1 MAEESLLPR
10 KAQSARSAAK
20 TTDTHAQSSRRCRV
34 SRERPYLATE
44 ELPSPAC
51 LAPELALQPATGPRL
66 LQEISGS
73 ISEAQFPCQ
82 QNSDKLFVRALR
94 GTLAPQT
101 GAFTLFTPGFLLT
114 LGGDQEP
121 WVTPQARKAAAP
133 PAFASLFPPGL
144 HAIYGEC
151 RRLYPD
157 QPNPLQVTAI
167 VKYWLGG
174 PDPLDYV
181 SMYRN
186 VGSPSANIP
195 EHWHYISFGLSDLY
209 GDSRVHEFTGTDGPS
224 GFGFELT
231 FRLKRETGESAPPT
245 WPAELMQGLARYV
258 FQSENT
264 FCSGDHVSW
273 HSPLDNSESRIQ
285 HMLLTEDPQLQ
296 PVQTPFGVVTFL
308 QIVGVCTEELHSAQ
322 QWNGQGI
329 LELLRTVPVAGGPWL
344 ITDMRRGETIFEID
358 PHLQE
363 RVDKGIETDGS
374 NLSGVSAKC
383 AWDDLSRP
391 PEDDEDSRSI
401 CIGSQP
407 RRLSGKDT
415 EQIRETLRRGLE
427 INSKPV
433 LPPINPQRQ
442 NGLTHDRTPSR
453 KDSLESDSSTA
464 IVPHELIRTRQ
475 LESVHLKFNQE
486 SGALIPL
493 CLRGRLL
500 HGRHFTYKSITGDM
514 AITFVST
521 GVEGAFATEEHPYAA
536 HGPWLQILL
545 TEEFVEKMLEDL
557 EDLTSPEEFKLPKE
571 YSWPEKKL
579 KISILPDVVFDSPL
593 H

>member
-1 MAEESLLPR
+1 MAELRPSVAPGP
-10 KAQSARSAAK
+10 AAPP
-20 TTDTHAQSSRRCRV
+20 A
-34 SRERPYLATE
+34 PG
-44 ELPSPAC
+44 PS
-51 LAPELALQPATGPRL
+51 
-66 LQEISGS
+66 
-73 ISEAQFPCQ
+73 
-82 QNSDKLFVRALR
+82 
-94 GTLAPQT
+94 
-101 GAFTLFTPGFLLT
+101 
-114 LGGDQEP
+114 
-121 WVTPQARKAAAP
+121 AP

-167 VKYWLGG
+167 VKYW
-174 PDPLDYV
+174 
-181 SMYRN
+181 
-186 VGSPSANIP
+186 
-195 EHWHYISFGLSDLY
+195 
-209 GDSRVHEFTGTDGPS
+209 FTGTDGPS

-258 FQSENT
+258 FQSGN
-264 FCSGDHVSW
+264 G
-273 HSPLDNSESRIQ
+273 PRLAA
-285 HMLLTEDPQLQ
+285 
-296 PVQTPFGVVTFL
+296 
-308 QIVGVCTEELHSAQ
+308 IVGVCTEELHSAQ

-358 PHLQE
+358 PHLQQE

-401 CIGSQP
+401 CIGTQP
-407 RRLSGKDT
+407 RRLSG
-415 EQIRETLRRGLE
+415 
-427 INSKPV
+427 
-433 LPPINPQRQ
+433 
-442 NGLTHDRTPSR
+442 

-464 IVPHELIRTRQ
+464 IIPHELIRTRQ

-557 EDLTSPEEFKLPKE
+557 EELTSPEEFKLPKE

-579 KISILPDVVFDSPL
+579 RVSILPDVVFDSPL

>member
-1 MAEESLLPR
+1 MLVRAGR
-10 KAQSARSAAK
+10 KKKERKTGSVAGGGASAPAK
-20 TTDTHAQSSRRCRV
+20 GNNMD
-34 SRERPYLATE
+34 ED
-44 ELPSPAC
+44 
-51 LAPELALQPATGPRL
+51 
-66 LQEISGS
+66 
-73 ISEAQFPCQ
+73 ISEHQFRKEVQ
-82 QNSDKLFVRALR
+82 EL
-94 GTLAPQT
+94 G
-101 GAFTLFTPGFLLT
+101 
-114 LGGDQEP
+114 LGGERVPVDGCACYLPLHQE
-121 WVTPQARKAAAP
+121 TD
-133 PAFASLFPPGL
+133 ASLHWQIL
-144 HAIYGEC
+144 EL
-151 RRLYPD
+151 RL
-157 QPNPLQVTAI
+157 
-167 VKYWLGG
+167 
-174 PDPLDYV
+174 
-181 SMYRN
+181 M
-186 VGSPSANIP
+186 
-195 EHWHYISFGLSDLY
+195 
-209 GDSRVHEFTGTDGPS
+209 FTGTDGPS

-273 HSPLDNSESRIQ
+273 HNPLDNSESRIQ
-285 HMLLTEDPQLQ
+285 HMLLTEDPQMQ

-308 QIVGVCTEELHSAQ
+308 QIVGVCTEELHAAQ

-358 PHLQE
+358 PHLQRWFKRTHVQPQVDGRSRKKLEKEDQENRISYVKQIGSSHAQKSLGVLDLFKQE

-401 CIGSQP
+401 CIGTQP

-433 LPPINPQRQ
+433 LPPINAQRQ
-442 NGLTHDRTPSR
+442 NGLNHDRAPSR
-453 KDSLESDSSTA
+453 KDSLESESSAA
-464 IVPHELIRTRQ
+464 IIPHELIRTRQ

-493 CLRGRLL
+493 CLRKEFGEAERNDLN
-500 HGRHFTYKSITGDM
+500 KN
-514 AITFVST
+514 
-521 GVEGAFATEEHPYAA
+521 GARAEELESC
-536 HGPWLQILL
+536 GTVILRSQNL
-545 TEEFVEKMLEDL
+545 
-557 EDLTSPEEFKLPKE
+557 S
-571 YSWPEKKL
+571 
-579 KISILPDVVFDSPL
+579 
-593 H
+593 

>member
-1 MAEESLLPR
+1 
-10 KAQSARSAAK
+10 
-20 TTDTHAQSSRRCRV
+20 
-34 SRERPYLATE
+34 
-44 ELPSPAC
+44 
-51 LAPELALQPATGPRL
+51 
-66 LQEISGS
+66 
-73 ISEAQFPCQ
+73 
-82 QNSDKLFVRALR
+82 
-94 GTLAPQT
+94 
-101 GAFTLFTPGFLLT
+101 
-114 LGGDQEP
+114 
-121 WVTPQARKAAAP
+121 
-133 PAFASLFPPGL
+133 
-144 HAIYGEC
+144 
-151 RRLYPD
+151 
-157 QPNPLQVTAI
+157 
-167 VKYWLGG
+167 
-174 PDPLDYV
+174 
-181 SMYRN
+181 MYRN

-209 GDSRVHEFTGTDGPS
+209 GDNRVHEFTGTDGPS

-285 HMLLTEDPQLQ
+285 HMLLTEDPQMQ

-329 LELLRTVPVAGGPWL
+329 LELLRTVPIAGGPWL

-358 PHLQE
+358 PHLQQE

-401 CIGSQP
+401 CIGTQP

-442 NGLTHDRTPSR
+442 NGLAHDRAPSR

-464 IVPHELIRTRQ
+464 IIPHELIRTRQ

-536 HGPWLQILL
+536 HGPWLQRPPSCELPSRPVCSPSCVHSFLVISQRGNFCSWQLTIPRGNLILL

-579 KISILPDVVFDSPL
+579 KVSILPDVVFDSPL

>member
-1 MAEESLLPR
+1 MAELRPSGAPGP
-10 KAQSARSAAK
+10 AA
-20 TTDTHAQSSRRCRV
+20 
-34 SRERPYLATE
+34 P
-44 ELPSPAC
+44 PAP
-51 LAPELALQPATGPRL
+51 APAPAPGP
-66 LQEISGS
+66 
-73 ISEAQFPCQ
+73 
-82 QNSDKLFVRALR
+82 
-94 GTLAPQT
+94 
-101 GAFTLFTPGFLLT
+101 
-114 LGGDQEP
+114 
-121 WVTPQARKAAAP
+121 AAP

-151 RRLYPD
+151 RRLYPE

-167 VKYWLGG
+167 VKYW
-174 PDPLDYV
+174 
-181 SMYRN
+181 
-186 VGSPSANIP
+186 
-195 EHWHYISFGLSDLY
+195 
-209 GDSRVHEFTGTDGPS
+209 FTGTDGPS

-285 HMLLTEDPQLQ
+285 HMLLTEDPQMQ
-296 PVQTPFGVVTFL
+296 PVQTPFGLVIFL
-308 QIVGVCTEELHSAQ
+308 QIVGVCTEELHAAQ

-358 PHLQE
+358 PHLQQE

-391 PEDDEDSRSI
+391 PEDDDDSRSI
-401 CIGSQP
+401 CIGMQP

-433 LPPINPQRQ
+433 LPPINTQRQ
-442 NGLTHDRTPSR
+442 NGLNHDRAPSR
-453 KDSLESDSSTA
+453 KDSLESESSAA
-464 IVPHELIRTRQ
+464 IIPHELIRTRQ

-500 HGRHFTYKSITGDM
+500 HGRHFTYKSITGDT

-545 TEEFVEKMLEDL
+545 TEEFVERMLEDL

-579 KISILPDVVFDSPL
+579 KVSILPDVVFDSPL

>member
-1 MAEESLLPR
+1 MRSLAAGSGRRGSGPTPPLKNYNPQQALRLDQPCHSPR
-10 KAQSARSAAK
+10 RSLRQYKGAPAPRPPERPAAPRHPLADSAAA
-20 TTDTHAQSSRRCRV
+20 TAWADSAPCAGAELDLAAAPIASGSLTHRVRPLARQCSPRR
-34 SRERPYLATE
+34 
-44 ELPSPAC
+44 LPSPI
-51 LAPELALQPATGPRL
+51 PPVP
-66 LQEISGS
+66 
-73 ISEAQFPCQ
+73 
-82 QNSDKLFVRALR
+82 ALR
-94 GTLAPQT
+94 TPMAELRPSGAPGPT
-101 GAFTLFTPGFLLT
+101 APPAPGPT
-114 LGGDQEP
+114 
-121 WVTPQARKAAAP
+121 AP
-133 PAFASLFPPGL
+133 PAFASLL
-144 HAIYGEC
+144 
-151 RRLYPD
+151 
-157 QPNPLQVTAI
+157 
-167 VKYWLGG
+167 LGG

-209 GDSRVHEFTGTDGPS
+209 GDNRVHEFTGTDGPS

-285 HMLLTEDPQLQ
+285 HMLLTEDPQMQ

-329 LELLRTVPVAGGPWL
+329 LELLRTVPIAGGPWL
-344 ITDMRRGETIFEID
+344 ITDMRRGETIFEIN
-358 PHLQE
+358 PHLQQE

-401 CIGSQP
+401 CIGTQP

-442 NGLTHDRTPSR
+442 NGLAHDRAPSR

-464 IVPHELIRTRQ
+464 IIPHELIRTRQ

-579 KISILPDVVFDSPL
+579 KVSILPDVVFDSPL

>member
-1 MAEESLLPR
+1 MAEL
-10 KAQSARSAAK
+10 
-20 TTDTHAQSSRRCRV
+20 
-34 SRERPYLATE
+34 RPSGAPGPTA
-44 ELPSPAC
+44 PPA
-51 LAPELALQPATGPRL
+51 PGP
-66 LQEISGS
+66 
-73 ISEAQFPCQ
+73 
-82 QNSDKLFVRALR
+82 
-94 GTLAPQT
+94 
-101 GAFTLFTPGFLLT
+101 
-114 LGGDQEP
+114 
-121 WVTPQARKAAAP
+121 AAP

-167 VKYWLGG
+167 VKYW
-174 PDPLDYV
+174 
-181 SMYRN
+181 
-186 VGSPSANIP
+186 
-195 EHWHYISFGLSDLY
+195 
-209 GDSRVHEFTGTDGPS
+209 FTGTDGPS

-358 PHLQE
+358 PHLQQE

-401 CIGSQP
+401 CIGTQP

-442 NGLTHDRTPSR
+442 NGLTHDRTP
-453 KDSLESDSSTA
+453 
-464 IVPHELIRTRQ
+464 
-475 LESVHLKFNQE
+475 
-486 SGALIPL
+486 
-493 CLRGRLL
+493 
-500 HGRHFTYKSITGDM
+500 
-514 AITFVST
+514 
-521 GVEGAFATEEHPYAA
+521 
-536 HGPWLQILL
+536 
-545 TEEFVEKMLEDL
+545 
-557 EDLTSPEEFKLPKE
+557 
-571 YSWPEKKL
+571 
-579 KISILPDVVFDSPL
+579 
-593 H
+593 

>member
-1 MAEESLLPR
+1 MQVWGCNRAYQTHTGAAGVNPSLLAKEATPPR
-10 KAQSARSAAK
+10 LCWACSSWRLDIKGSRAVQSGL
-20 TTDTHAQSSRRCRV
+20 TTG
-34 SRERPYLATE
+34 E
-44 ELPSPAC
+44 EGGALLTPWGGTS
-51 LAPELALQPATGPRL
+51 ALQDAEASQPEADPDYRL
-66 LQEISGS
+66 G
-73 ISEAQFPCQ
+73 
-82 QNSDKLFVRALR
+82 
-94 GTLAPQT
+94 
-101 GAFTLFTPGFLLT
+101 
-114 LGGDQEP
+114 
-121 WVTPQARKAAAP
+121 TPQR
-133 PAFASLFPPGL
+133 
-144 HAIYGEC
+144 
-151 RRLYPD
+151 
-157 QPNPLQVTAI
+157 
-167 VKYWLGG
+167 
-174 PDPLDYV
+174 
-181 SMYRN
+181 
-186 VGSPSANIP
+186 
-195 EHWHYISFGLSDLY
+195 
-209 GDSRVHEFTGTDGPS
+209 
-224 GFGFELT
+224 
-231 FRLKRETGESAPPT
+231 
-245 WPAELMQGLARYV
+245 
-258 FQSENT
+258 ENT

-285 HMLLTEDPQLQ
+285 HMLLTEDPQMQ
-296 PVQTPFGVVTFL
+296 PVQTPFGVVNFL
-308 QIVGVCTEELHSAQ
+308 QIVGVCTEELHAAQ

-329 LELLRTVPVAGGPWL
+329 LELLRTVPVAGGLWL

-358 PHLQE
+358 PHLQQE

-401 CIGSQP
+401 CIGTQP

-433 LPPINPQRQ
+433 LPPINAQRQ
-442 NGLTHDRTPSR
+442 NGLNYDRAPSR
-453 KDSLESDSSTA
+453 KDSLESESSAA
-464 IVPHELIRTRQ
+464 IIPHELIRTRQ

-500 HGRHFTYKSITGDM
+500 HGRHFTYKSITGDT

-545 TEEFVEKMLEDL
+545 TEEFVERMLEDL

-579 KISILPDVVFDSPL
+579 KVSILPDAVFDNPL

>member
-1 MAEESLLPR
+1 MAEL
-10 KAQSARSAAK
+10 
-20 TTDTHAQSSRRCRV
+20 
-34 SRERPYLATE
+34 RPSGAPGPTA
-44 ELPSPAC
+44 PPA
-51 LAPELALQPATGPRL
+51 PGP
-66 LQEISGS
+66 
-73 ISEAQFPCQ
+73 
-82 QNSDKLFVRALR
+82 
-94 GTLAPQT
+94 T
-101 GAFTLFTPGFLLT
+101 
-114 LGGDQEP
+114 
-121 WVTPQARKAAAP
+121 AP

-186 VGSPSANIP
+186 MGSPSANIP

-209 GDSRVHEFTGTDGPS
+209 GDNRVHEFTGTDGPS

-285 HMLLTEDPQLQ
+285 HMLLTEDPQMQ

-358 PHLQE
+358 PHLQQE

-401 CIGSQP
+401 CIGTQP

-433 LPPINPQRQ
+433 LPPINPQINPQRP

-453 KDSLESDSSTA
+453 KDSLESDSSTT
-464 IVPHELIRTRQ
+464 IIPHELIRTRQ

-536 HGPWLQILL
+536 HGPWLQSQAAPWGPRELQVLQAPDLHRLFPQLHHNGESVPRESSQELL
-545 TEEFVEKMLEDL
+545 HHSCL
-557 EDLTSPEEFKLPKE
+557 SPV
-571 YSWPEKKL
+571 SC
-579 KISILPDVVFDSPL
+579 
-593 H
+593 

>member
-1 MAEESLLPR
+1 
-10 KAQSARSAAK
+10 
-20 TTDTHAQSSRRCRV
+20 
-34 SRERPYLATE
+34 
-44 ELPSPAC
+44 
-51 LAPELALQPATGPRL
+51 
-66 LQEISGS
+66 
-73 ISEAQFPCQ
+73 
-82 QNSDKLFVRALR
+82 
-94 GTLAPQT
+94 
-101 GAFTLFTPGFLLT
+101 
-114 LGGDQEP
+114 
-121 WVTPQARKAAAP
+121 
-133 PAFASLFPPGL
+133 
-144 HAIYGEC
+144 
-151 RRLYPD
+151 
-157 QPNPLQVTAI
+157 
-167 VKYWLGG
+167 
-174 PDPLDYV
+174 
-181 SMYRN
+181 MYRN
-186 VGSPSANIP
+186 MGSPSANIP

-209 GDSRVHEFTGTDGPS
+209 GDNRVHEFTGTDGPS

-285 HMLLTEDPQLQ
+285 HMLLTEDPQMQ

-308 QIVGVCTEELHSAQ
+308 QIVGVCTEELHAAQ

-358 PHLQE
+358 PHLQQE
-363 RVDKGIETDGS
+363 RVDKGIESDGS

-401 CIGSQP
+401 CIGTQPRRLSGKDTEQIRETLRRGLERVDKGIESDGSNLSGVSAKCAWDDLSRPPEDDEDSRSICIGTQP

-442 NGLTHDRTPSR
+442 NGLTHDRAPSR

-464 IVPHELIRTRQ
+464 IIPHELIRTRQ

-579 KISILPDVVFDSPL
+579 KVSILPDVVFDSPL

>member
-1 MAEESLLPR
+1 MEG
-10 KAQSARSAAK
+10 AR
-20 TTDTHAQSSRRCRV
+20 
-34 SRERPYLATE
+34 
-44 ELPSPAC
+44 
-51 LAPELALQPATGPRL
+51 
-66 LQEISGS
+66 
-73 ISEAQFPCQ
+73 
-82 QNSDKLFVRALR
+82 
-94 GTLAPQT
+94 
-101 GAFTLFTPGFLLT
+101 PG
-114 LGGDQEP
+114 G
-121 WVTPQARKAAAP
+121 AP
-133 PAFASLFPPGL
+133 PGAGPGSFPALFPPGL
-144 HAIYGEC
+144 HGIYGEC
-151 RRLYPD
+151 RRLYPE

-167 VKYWLGG
+167 LKYWLGG

-186 VGSPSANIP
+186 LGNPALNVP
-195 EHWHYISFGLSDLY
+195 EHWHYVSFGLSDLY
-209 GDSRVHEFTGTDGPS
+209 GDNRVHEFTGTDGPS

-285 HMLLTEDPQLQ
+285 HMLLTEDPQMQ
-296 PVQTPFGVVTFL
+296 PVQTPFGIVNFL
-308 QIVGVCTEELHSAQ
+308 QIVGVCTEELHAAQ

-329 LELLRTVPVAGGPWL
+329 LELLRTVPVAGGLWL

-401 CIGSQP
+401 CIGTQP

-415 EQIRETLRRGLE
+415 EQIRETLRRG
-427 INSKPV
+427 
-433 LPPINPQRQ
+433 Q
-442 NGLTHDRTPSR
+442 NGLNYDRAPSR
-453 KDSLESDSSTA
+453 KDSLESESSAA
-464 IVPHELIRTRQ
+464 IIPHELIRTRQ

-500 HGRHFTYKSITGDM
+500 HGRHFTYKSITGDT

-545 TEEFVEKMLEDL
+545 TEEFVERMLEDL
-557 EDLTSPEEFKLPKE
+557 EDLTSPEEVRLRCSHIWPREKLPSSLVLLVLESGSFQPFPQLQGSFKLPKE

-579 KISILPDVVFDSPL
+579 KVSILPDAVFDNPL

>member
-1 MAEESLLPR
+1 M
-10 KAQSARSAAK
+10 
-20 TTDTHAQSSRRCRV
+20 
-34 SRERPYLATE
+34 E
-44 ELPSPAC
+44 ELRPSGPGIA
-51 LAPELALQPATGPRL
+51 ALL
-66 LQEISGS
+66 
-73 ISEAQFPCQ
+73 
-82 QNSDKLFVRALR
+82 
-94 GTLAPQT
+94 
-101 GAFTLFTPGFLLT
+101 
-114 LGGDQEP
+114 
-121 WVTPQARKAAAP
+121 
-133 PAFASLFPPGL
+133 PPGL
-144 HAIYGEC
+144 HAIYQEC
-151 RRLYPD
+151 RRLYSD

-174 PDPLDYV
+174 PDPLDYI

-186 VGSPSANIP
+186 PGSPTQDVP
-195 EHWHYISFGLSDLY
+195 EHWHYVSFGLSDLY
-209 GDSRVHEFTGTDGPS
+209 GDNRVHEFTGLEGPS

-231 FRLKRETGESAPPT
+231 FRLRRETGETAPPT

-264 FCSGDHVSW
+264 LCSGDHVSW

-296 PVQTPFGVVTFL
+296 PVHTPFGTVAFL
-308 QIVGVCTEELHSAQ
+308 QIVGVCTEELQAAQ

-329 LELLRTVPVAGGPWL
+329 LELLRTVPVAGGSWL
-344 ITDMRRGETIFEID
+344 ITDMRRGETIFETD

-383 AWDDLSRP
+383 AWVDLSRP
-391 PEDDEDSRSI
+391 PEDEEDSRSI
-401 CIGSQP
+401 YLEMQP
-407 RRLSGKDT
+407 RRLSDKDT
-415 EQIRETLRRGLE
+415 EQIREVLRRGLE
-427 INSKPV
+427 MNTKPI
-433 LPPINPQRQ
+433 LPPISSQKPQQQ
-442 NGLTHDRTPSR
+442 NGMNHDRASLVQSVGHFQSKQTERTR
-453 KDSLESDSSTA
+453 KDSLESESSAA

-486 SGALIPL
+486 SGTLIPL
-493 CLRGRLL
+493 SLRGRLL
-500 HGRHFTYKSITGDM
+500 HGRHFTYKSITGDT

-545 TEEFVEKMLEDL
+545 NEEFVEKMLEDL
-557 EDLTSPEEFKLPKE
+557 EDLTSPKEVKLPKE

-579 KISILPDVVFDSPL
+579 KITILPESAFDSPL
-593 H
+593 Q

>member
-1 MAEESLLPR
+1 MGSLAEQQACLEPVAPWGEGPPDREEQTLTEVLTQELYLAYMTVYEQGCGSLPDDLSS
-10 KAQSARSAAK
+10 KAQHHNLFYQKSQVFVFSS
-20 TTDTHAQSSRRCRV
+20 SSRPFGECLDSEV
-34 SRERPYLATE
+34 SRPVRRQGLWWGLKMVTALQAPVSVSEMEKNLHPEFLAKQVSNAARG
-44 ELPSPAC
+44 SPA
-51 LAPELALQPATGPRL
+51 L
-66 LQEISGS
+66 L
-73 ISEAQFPCQ
+73 
-82 QNSDKLFVRALR
+82 
-94 GTLAPQT
+94 
-101 GAFTLFTPGFLLT
+101 
-114 LGGDQEP
+114 
-121 WVTPQARKAAAP
+121 
-133 PAFASLFPPGL
+133 
-144 HAIYGEC
+144 
-151 RRLYPD
+151 
-157 QPNPLQVTAI
+157 
-167 VKYWLGG
+167 
-174 PDPLDYV
+174 
-181 SMYRN
+181 
-186 VGSPSANIP
+186 
-195 EHWHYISFGLSDLY
+195 LS
-209 GDSRVHEFTGTDGPS
+209 GDSSLCDHT
-224 GFGFELT
+224 LCCW
-231 FRLKRETGESAPPT
+231 KRK
-245 WPAELMQGLARYV
+245 
-258 FQSENT
+258 
-264 FCSGDHVSW
+264 
-273 HSPLDNSESRIQ
+273 
-285 HMLLTEDPQLQ
+285 
-296 PVQTPFGVVTFL
+296 
-308 QIVGVCTEELHSAQ
+308 
-322 QWNGQGI
+322 
-329 LELLRTVPVAGGPWL
+329 
-344 ITDMRRGETIFEID
+344 
-358 PHLQE
+358 LQE

-383 AWDDLSRP
+383 GWDDLSRP

-401 CIGSQP
+401 CIGTQP

-442 NGLTHDRTPSR
+442 NGLTHDRAPSR

-464 IVPHELIRTRQ
+464 IIPHELIRTRQ

-579 KISILPDVVFDSPL
+579 KVSILPDVVFDSPL

>member
-1 MAEESLLPR
+1 MAEL
-10 KAQSARSAAK
+10 
-20 TTDTHAQSSRRCRV
+20 
-34 SRERPYLATE
+34 RPSGAPGPTA
-44 ELPSPAC
+44 PPA
-51 LAPELALQPATGPRL
+51 PGP
-66 LQEISGS
+66 
-73 ISEAQFPCQ
+73 
-82 QNSDKLFVRALR
+82 
-94 GTLAPQT
+94 T
-101 GAFTLFTPGFLLT
+101 
-114 LGGDQEP
+114 
-121 WVTPQARKAAAP
+121 AP

-209 GDSRVHEFTGTDGPS
+209 GDNRVHEFTGTDGPS

-285 HMLLTEDPQLQ
+285 HMLLTEDPQMQ

-329 LELLRTVPVAGGPWL
+329 LELLRTVPIAGGPWL

-401 CIGSQP
+401 CIGTQP

-442 NGLTHDRTPSR
+442 NGLAHDRAPSR

-464 IVPHELIRTRQ
+464 IIPHELIRTRQ

-536 HGPWLQILL
+536 HGPWLQRPPSCELLSRPVCSPSCVHTFLVISQRGNFCSWQLTIPRGNLILL

-579 KISILPDVVFDSPL
+579 KVSILPDVVFDSPL

>member
-1 MAEESLLPR
+1 M
-10 KAQSARSAAK
+10 
-20 TTDTHAQSSRRCRV
+20 
-34 SRERPYLATE
+34 
-44 ELPSPAC
+44 
-51 LAPELALQPATGPRL
+51 
-66 LQEISGS
+66 
-73 ISEAQFPCQ
+73 
-82 QNSDKLFVRALR
+82 LR
-94 GTLAPQT
+94 
-101 GAFTLFTPGFLLT
+101 
-114 LGGDQEP
+114 
-121 WVTPQARKAAAP
+121 
-133 PAFASLFPPGL
+133 
-144 HAIYGEC
+144 
-151 RRLYPD
+151 
-157 QPNPLQVTAI
+157 
-167 VKYWLGG
+167 LGG

-209 GDSRVHEFTGTDGPS
+209 GDNRVHEFTGTDGPS

-285 HMLLTEDPQLQ
+285 HMLLTEDPQMQ

-329 LELLRTVPVAGGPWL
+329 LELLRTVPIAGGPWL

-358 PHLQE
+358 PHLQQE

-401 CIGSQP
+401 CIGTQP

-442 NGLTHDRTPSR
+442 NGLAHDRAPSR

-464 IVPHELIRTRQ
+464 IIPHELIRTRQ

-536 HGPWLQILL
+536 HGPWLQRPPSCELPSRPVCSPSCVHSFLVISQRGNFCSWQLTIPRGNLILL

-579 KISILPDVVFDSPL
+579 KVSILPDVVFDSPL

>member
-1 MAEESLLPR
+1 MFWGLWKRTCPQSLAGP
-10 KAQSARSAAK
+10 K
-20 TTDTHAQSSRRCRV
+20 TEILVETVQDHIHA
-34 SRERPYLATE
+34 
-44 ELPSPAC
+44 
-51 LAPELALQPATGPRL
+51 G
-66 LQEISGS
+66 
-73 ISEAQFPCQ
+73 
-82 QNSDKLFVRALR
+82 
-94 GTLAPQT
+94 
-101 GAFTLFTPGFLLT
+101 
-114 LGGDQEP
+114 
-121 WVTPQARKAAAP
+121 
-133 PAFASLFPPGL
+133 
-144 HAIYGEC
+144 
-151 RRLYPD
+151 
-157 QPNPLQVTAI
+157 I
-167 VKYWLGG
+167 VLGG

-209 GDSRVHEFTGTDGPS
+209 GDNRVHEFTGTDGPS

-285 HMLLTEDPQLQ
+285 HMLLTEDPQMQ

-329 LELLRTVPVAGGPWL
+329 LELLRTVPIAGGPWL

-358 PHLQE
+358 PHLQQE

-401 CIGSQP
+401 CIGTQP

-442 NGLTHDRTPSR
+442 NGLAHDRAPSR

-464 IVPHELIRTRQ
+464 IIPHELIRTRQ

-536 HGPWLQILL
+536 HGPWLQRPPSCELPSRPVCSPSCVHSFLVISQRGNFCSWQLTIPRGNLILL

-579 KISILPDVVFDSPL
+579 KVSILPDVVFDSPL

>member
-1 MAEESLLPR
+1 MAEL
-10 KAQSARSAAK
+10 
-20 TTDTHAQSSRRCRV
+20 
-34 SRERPYLATE
+34 RPSGAPGPTA
-44 ELPSPAC
+44 PPA
-51 LAPELALQPATGPRL
+51 PGP
-66 LQEISGS
+66 
-73 ISEAQFPCQ
+73 
-82 QNSDKLFVRALR
+82 
-94 GTLAPQT
+94 T
-101 GAFTLFTPGFLLT
+101 
-114 LGGDQEP
+114 
-121 WVTPQARKAAAP
+121 AP

-209 GDSRVHEFTGTDGPS
+209 GDNRVHEFTGTDGPS

-285 HMLLTEDPQLQ
+285 HMLLTEDPQMQ

-308 QIVGVCTEELHSAQ
+308 QIVGVCTEELHAAQ

-329 LELLRTVPVAGGPWL
+329 LELLRTVPIAGGPWL

-358 PHLQE
+358 PHLQAPDSVSEMEKNLHPEFLAKQVSNAARGSPALLLSGDSSLCDHTLCCWKRKLQE

-401 CIGSQP
+401 CIGTQP

-442 NGLTHDRTPSR
+442 NGLTHDRAPSR

-464 IVPHELIRTRQ
+464 IIPHELIRTRQ

-579 KISILPDVVFDSPL
+579 KVSILPDVVFDSPL

>member
-1 MAEESLLPR
+1 
-10 KAQSARSAAK
+10 
-20 TTDTHAQSSRRCRV
+20 
-34 SRERPYLATE
+34 
-44 ELPSPAC
+44 
-51 LAPELALQPATGPRL
+51 
-66 LQEISGS
+66 
-73 ISEAQFPCQ
+73 
-82 QNSDKLFVRALR
+82 
-94 GTLAPQT
+94 
-101 GAFTLFTPGFLLT
+101 
-114 LGGDQEP
+114 
-121 WVTPQARKAAAP
+121 
-133 PAFASLFPPGL
+133 
-144 HAIYGEC
+144 
-151 RRLYPD
+151 
-157 QPNPLQVTAI
+157 
-167 VKYWLGG
+167 LGG

-186 VGSPSANIP
+186 LGNPALNVP

-209 GDSRVHEFTGTDGPS
+209 GDNRVHEFTGTDGPS

-258 FQSENT
+258 FQSAPHGT
-264 FCSGDHVSW
+264 FCGRFL
-273 HSPLDNSESRIQ
+273 HSSHS
-285 HMLLTEDPQLQ
+285 
-296 PVQTPFGVVTFL
+296 VQYLCFHLF
-308 QIVGVCTEELHSAQ
+308 QIVGVCTEELHAAQ

-358 PHLQE
+358 PHLQQE

-401 CIGSQP
+401 CIGTQP

-433 LPPINPQRQ
+433 LPPINTQRQ
-442 NGLTHDRTPSR
+442 NGLNHDRAPSR
-453 KDSLESDSSTA
+453 KDSLESESSAA
-464 IVPHELIRTRQ
+464 IIPHELIRTRQ

-500 HGRHFTYKSITGDM
+500 HGRHFTYKSITGDT

-536 HGPWLQILL
+536 HGPWLQVREPPPFFSPFLL
-545 TEEFVEKMLEDL
+545 YCCSDIHELVLFAVLQ
-557 EDLTSPEEFKLPKE
+557 FKLPKE

-579 KISILPDVVFDSPL
+579 KVSILPDAVFDNPL

>member
-1 MAEESLLPR
+1 ME
-10 KAQSARSAAK
+10 
-20 TTDTHAQSSRRCRV
+20 TV
-34 SRERPYLATE
+34 
-44 ELPSPAC
+44 
-51 LAPELALQPATGPRL
+51 APVPPGPG
-66 LQEISGS
+66 SGP
-73 ISEAQFPCQ
+73 FP
-82 QNSDKLFVRALR
+82 
-94 GTLAPQT
+94 
-101 GAFTLFTPGFLLT
+101 
-114 LGGDQEP
+114 
-121 WVTPQARKAAAP
+121 
-133 PAFASLFPPGL
+133 SLFPPGL
-144 HAIYGEC
+144 HGIYGEC
-151 RRLYPD
+151 RQLYPE

-167 VKYWLGG
+167 LKYWLGG

-186 VGSPSANIP
+186 LGSPIQNVP
-195 EHWHYISFGLSDLY
+195 EHWHYVSFGLSDLY
-209 GDSRVHEFTGTDGPS
+209 GDNRVHEFTGPDGPS

-285 HMLLTEDPQLQ
+285 HMLLTEDPQMQ
-296 PVQTPFGVVTFL
+296 PVQTPFGIVTFL
-308 QIVGVCTEELHSAQ
+308 QIVGVCTEELHAAQ

-358 PHLQE
+358 PHLQQD

-401 CIGSQP
+401 CIGTHP

-427 INSKPV
+427 INSKPI
-433 LPPINPQRQ
+433 LPPINTQRQ
-442 NGLTHDRTPSR
+442 NGLNSERAPSR
-453 KDSLESDSSTA
+453 KDSLESDSSAA
-464 IVPHELIRTRQ
+464 IIPHELIRTRQ

-500 HGRHFTYKSITGDM
+500 HGRHFTYKSITGDT

-545 TEEFVEKMLEDL
+545 TEEFVERMLENLEDL
-557 EDLTSPEEFKLPKE
+557 SSPEEFKLPKE

-579 KISILPDVVFDSPL
+579 KVSILPDAVFDNLL

>member
-1 MAEESLLPR
+1 MEG
-10 KAQSARSAAK
+10 
-20 TTDTHAQSSRRCRV
+20 V
-34 SRERPYLATE
+34 RPGGGPPAGG
-44 ELPSPAC
+44 PS
-51 LAPELALQPATGPRL
+51 
-66 LQEISGS
+66 SGS
-73 ISEAQFPCQ
+73 GSGSGSFQ
-82 QNSDKLFVRALR
+82 
-94 GTLAPQT
+94 
-101 GAFTLFTPGFLLT
+101 
-114 LGGDQEP
+114 
-121 WVTPQARKAAAP
+121 
-133 PAFASLFPPGL
+133 SLFPPGL
-144 HAIYGEC
+144 HGIYGEC

-167 VKYWLGG
+167 LKYWLGG

-186 VGSPSANIP
+186 LGNPALNVP
-195 EHWHYISFGLSDLY
+195 EHWHYVSFGLSDLY
-209 GDSRVHEFTGTDGPS
+209 GDNRVHEFTGTDGPS

-285 HMLLTEDPQLQ
+285 HMLLTEDPQMQ

-308 QIVGVCTEELHSAQ
+308 QIVGVCTEELHAAQ

-358 PHLQE
+358 PHLQQE

-401 CIGSQP
+401 CIGTQP

-433 LPPINPQRQ
+433 LPPINAQRQ
-442 NGLTHDRTPSR
+442 NGLNHDRAPTHQLSRCCSERQKGKAPGLPNSADALLLDMGSSYRSR
-453 KDSLESDSSTA
+453 KDSLESESSAA
-464 IVPHELIRTRQ
+464 IIPHELIRTRQ

-500 HGRHFTYKSITGDM
+500 HGRHFTYKSITGDT

-545 TEEFVEKMLEDL
+545 TEEFVERMLEDL
-557 EDLTSPEEFKLPKE
+557 EDLNSPEEFKLPKE

-579 KISILPDVVFDSPL
+579 KVSILPDAVFDNPL

>member
-1 MAEESLLPR
+1 MAELRPSVAPGP
-10 KAQSARSAAK
+10 AAPP
-20 TTDTHAQSSRRCRV
+20 A
-34 SRERPYLATE
+34 PG
-44 ELPSPAC
+44 PS
-51 LAPELALQPATGPRL
+51 
-66 LQEISGS
+66 
-73 ISEAQFPCQ
+73 
-82 QNSDKLFVRALR
+82 
-94 GTLAPQT
+94 
-101 GAFTLFTPGFLLT
+101 
-114 LGGDQEP
+114 
-121 WVTPQARKAAAP
+121 AP

-186 VGSPSANIP
+186 MGSPSANIP

-258 FQSENT
+258 FQSEDNIEKVSNTFKITDLIDVKAGFEPRRLLASKPEIRLLLLQVLESTENT
-264 FCSGDHVSW
+264 FCRGDQVSW

-285 HMLLTEDPQLQ
+285 HMLLTEDPQMQ

-358 PHLQE
+358 PHLQQE

-401 CIGSQP
+401 CIGTQP

-433 LPPINPQRQ
+433 LPPINPQRH
-442 NGLTHDRTPSR
+442 NGLTHDRPPSR

-464 IVPHELIRTRQ
+464 VIPHELIRTRQ

-579 KISILPDVVFDSPL
+579 KVSILPDVVFDSPL